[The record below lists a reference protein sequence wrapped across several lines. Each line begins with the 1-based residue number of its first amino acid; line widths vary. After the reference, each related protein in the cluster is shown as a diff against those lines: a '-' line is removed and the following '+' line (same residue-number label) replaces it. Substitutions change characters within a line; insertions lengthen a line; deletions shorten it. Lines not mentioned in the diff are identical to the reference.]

1 MIDNEDEGVGQVDLV
16 ENLRHTEIDIDLWD
30 DDQPET
36 PPESEQEPET
46 TPKLPT
52 APTNSFADL
61 TQEELLV
68 LKDNLHL
75 YPKHKQIQIL
85 EILDV
90 LAERKKAKRR
100 RENLLDFIKYIDLD
114 YKVGRHHKKLAVLL
128 EDMAF
133 GRKDRV
139 MVNIAPRHGKLVAD
153 ETPVLTPGGWTT
165 HGELKVGDYVFG
177 INGHPIEVVAV
188 SAKGPANFKIAF
200 GVGDETEEI
209 YCHENH
215 EWAVYTNKNPTK
227 RVVETNELLTN
238 HEFLFDTTYT
248 DWVMVPGSTV
258 CCIPPRDIISVSNIT
273 NSDKIGHCIQV
284 DSPDGLYLVGKTLIP
299 THNSQLTSIY
309 FPAWYIGNFP
319 KKNIM
324 MVSHTSDLAVE
335 FGRKVRNIVDSDA
348 FKEVFPGVELAAD
361 SKASGRWATNHGGS
375 YFAVGVGGALAGR
388 GADLLCIALNSKVF
402 SKERGEVRADSV
414 MLGEHLLGFGGFNK
428 VEKIFHS
435 HSTEEVEI
443 DGAVMTPNHPVWTFN
458 RGWVRA
464 VDICAG
470 DVLDAMSVW
479 DKLAIYLQLKRTNRK
494 NLRRKDNIY
503 GAAQQQ
509 TSDYSKLRKVGAALA
524 GKSRLSGWLLGAKK
538 AVRISRRCGS
548 STPYINFQVSDSN
561 TFYCNALMTHN
572 CIDDP
577 HNEQEVLSGNYEV
590 FERAYDWY
598 AYGARTRLSPSGV
611 VALVMCIAEGQRVL
625 TYNRGWQ
632 PIQDVLVGE
641 KVWSFDTDKKITVA
655 KEVKAVIPQG
665 KDTIFSVVANGLEIK
680 ANARHPFLVRNESG
694 YNWVKLE
701 DLVPGDLLVTS
712 KSVRSTTRLYGR
724 PWGKNTLP
732 SEFLFL
738 FGYLFGDGW
747 LISNKGKYVGV
758 AVAASAHTEL
768 DERVVGLLQKYA
780 LSGNVKKTKYGY
792 YRLDSESTAAALL
805 GLGFFGNAKTK
816 RIPEKV
822 FNLRRTE
829 QEAFMRG
836 FLCADGWVRPA
847 ERTKEFKK
855 VDYSFLGGL
864 RSKYNKK
871 GKLPPETWTVGICN
885 KDLLEDLKLLAYTA
899 GFSPSKI
906 YTQHLTGVQPPN
918 SPIPIDSVIYSAR
931 FNFDYFKQKNK
942 TFSRNLQTEGGY
954 DIRLIKVES
963 ITPCGEAEVYDL
975 TVEGTENF
983 ICEGF
988 VVHNTRW
995 AENDLTGKLIQDM
1008 TRNPGSDQ
1016 WEVVEFPAILDVE
1029 EEVKDENGIS
1039 NGYTRIVQKS
1049 LWPEQWTLESLLR
1062 TKASM
1067 PPFQWSA
1074 QYMQQPTSKDSAIVK
1089 REWWQKWE
1097 AEEPPACE
1105 YVIMSLDAA
1114 AEKNNRSDY
1123 TSLSTWGV
1131 FYKENDEGTTVA
1143 NIILLNAIKARWEFP
1158 ELKRRAYQEYR
1169 EWKPDW
1175 FLVEKKSAGVALYQE
1190 MRAAGIPVQ
1199 EVTPTR
1205 YSGDKVARLNSV
1217 CDIFSSG
1224 LVWYPAGRRWA
1235 EDLVDEVCGFPAMP
1249 QDDQVDTCVYSLMRF
1264 RSGGFITLPTDRY
1277 DEDEPEFRPR
1287 RPAYY

>member
-1 MIDNEDEGVGQVDLV
+1 MTDNEDEGVGQVELV
-16 ENLRHTEIDIDLWD
+16 ETLRHTEIDIDLWD

-36 PPESEQEPET
+36 PPADAQEPET
-46 TPKLPT
+46 THKLP
-52 APTNSFADL
+52 APPANSFADL

-100 RENLLDFIKYIDLD
+100 RENLLDFIRYVDPD
-114 YKVGRHHKKLAVLL
+114 YKVGKHHKKLATLL

-139 MVNIAPRHGKLVAD
+139 MVNIAPRFGK
-153 ETPVLTPGGWTT
+153 
-165 HGELKVGDYVFG
+165 
-177 INGHPIEVVAV
+177 
-188 SAKGPANFKIAF
+188 
-200 GVGDETEEI
+200 
-209 YCHENH
+209 
-215 EWAVYTNKNPTK
+215 
-227 RVVETNELLTN
+227 
-238 HEFLFDTTYT
+238 
-248 DWVMVPGSTV
+248 
-258 CCIPPRDIISVSNIT
+258 
-273 NSDKIGHCIQV
+273 
-284 DSPDGLYLVGKTLIP
+284 
-299 THNSQLTSIY
+299 SQLTSIY
-309 FPAWYIGNFP
+309 FPAWFVGNFP
-319 KKNIM
+319 HKNII

-335 FGRKVRNIVDSDA
+335 FGRKVRNIVDSEAYRDT
-348 FKEVFPGVELAAD
+348 FPGVALAAD
-361 SKASGRWATNHGGS
+361 SKAAGRWATNSGGS
-375 YFAVGVGGALAGR
+375 YYACGIGGALAGR
-388 GADLLCIALNSKVF
+388 GSDLLCLAGSSTVISKTHG
-402 SKERGEVRADSV
+402 KVRADFIKV
-414 MLGEHLLGFGGFNK
+414 GDKIWGFAGFET
-428 VEKIFHS
+428 VEKVFRS
-435 HSTEEVEI
+435 ESAKEVTI
-443 DGAVMTPNHPVWTFN
+443 DGTILTPNHPVWTFN
-458 RGWVRA
+458 RGWVTAGSLTTDDLLDTISLWSYIRLYGEIWYGQAHDTWSQLFKGLQHLGADAPTLHKSKGGKLHILRWARNKVLRA
-464 VDICAG
+464 MDKVRELPGRYGVSSRRDVHAG
-470 DVLDAMSVW
+470 QNTPGWGLHQRELSMGGPGDPSVQSAQW
-479 DKLAIYLQLKRTNRK
+479 RQNNCLWTDPIAITMGEEGRKNQGRDTPPNIRDGYGAGAGVKVRKDELGAAPRKADEFGWLKRSAFR
-494 NLRRKDNIY
+494 
-503 GAAQQQ
+503 
-509 TSDYSKLRKVGAALA
+509 
-524 GKSRLSGWLLGAKK
+524 LLGGSWQKNWDQAGIVMGCLK
-538 AVRISRRCGS
+538 AASRSKICGLLLGVRRLTKIEHRCGS
-548 STPYINFQVSDSN
+548 STSFVNFQVSDSN
-561 TFYCNALMTHN
+561 TFYCNAWMSHN

-598 AYGARTRLSPSGV
+598 AYGARTRLSPTGV
-611 VALVMCIAEGQRVL
+611 VAI
-625 TYNRGWQ
+625 
-632 PIQDVLVGE
+632 
-641 KVWSFDTDKKITVA
+641 VA
-655 KEVKAVIPQG
+655 
-665 KDTIFSVVANGLEIK
+665 
-680 ANARHPFLVRNESG
+680 
-694 YNWVKLE
+694 
-701 DLVPGDLLVTS
+701 
-712 KSVRSTTRLYGR
+712 
-724 PWGKNTLP
+724 
-732 SEFLFL
+732 
-738 FGYLFGDGW
+738 
-747 LISNKGKYVGV
+747 
-758 AVAASAHTEL
+758 
-768 DERVVGLLQKYA
+768 
-780 LSGNVKKTKYGY
+780 
-792 YRLDSESTAAALL
+792 
-805 GLGFFGNAKTK
+805 
-816 RIPEKV
+816 
-822 FNLRRTE
+822 
-829 QEAFMRG
+829 
-836 FLCADGWVRPA
+836 
-847 ERTKEFKK
+847 
-855 VDYSFLGGL
+855 
-864 RSKYNKK
+864 
-871 GKLPPETWTVGICN
+871 
-885 KDLLEDLKLLAYTA
+885 
-899 GFSPSKI
+899 
-906 YTQHLTGVQPPN
+906 
-918 SPIPIDSVIYSAR
+918 
-931 FNFDYFKQKNK
+931 
-942 TFSRNLQTEGGY
+942 
-954 DIRLIKVES
+954 
-963 ITPCGEAEVYDL
+963 
-975 TVEGTENF
+975 
-983 ICEGF
+983 
-988 VVHNTRW
+988 TRW

-1039 NGYTRIVQKS
+1039 NGYTRLVQKS
-1049 LWPEQWTLESLLR
+1049 LWPEQWSLESLLR

-1131 FYKENDEGTTVA
+1131 FYKENEEGTTVA